1 MAIANLLNL
10 FDDIATVMDDVAIL
24 TKKAS
29 AKTVGLMGDDLAVN
43 SEQMIGLTAKQEFPV
58 AWKIFLGSLV
68 NKIILIPIIF
78 LLTTYL
84 VKTKKTIIFF

>member
-29 AKTVGLMGDDLAVN
+29 AKTVSLMGDDLAVN
-43 SEQMIGLTAKQEFPV
+43 SEQMIGLTA
-58 AWKIFLGSLV
+58 
-68 NKIILIPIIF
+68 NKNFSGMENIS
-78 LLTTYL
+78 
-84 VKTKKTIIFF
+84 